1 MNLPVLCTIHDS
13 FRFVITLVNFTETS
27 INVCTELF
35 QIETLKLLRY
45 KKKFQINMGDT
56 LRFVVML
63 SPDLIALE
71 ANRNSKTQFLTV
83 PGSLSVD
90 ELIAKACESWLIE
103 PEMYN
108 QYCLIFD
115 DASRKYLTEGK
126 TRHTNYIS
134 VLIKKFHR
142 CFILVYY
149 DV

>member
-13 FRFVITLVNFTETS
+13 LTFVITLVTFIEPS
-27 INVCTELF
+27 INVCTELL

-45 KKKFQINMGDT
+45 KKKFKINMADT

-103 PEMYN
+103 PEMYSH
-108 QYCLIFD
+108 YCLIFD

-126 TRHTNYIS
+126 T
-134 VLIKKFHR
+134 
-142 CFILVYY
+142 
-149 DV
+149 

>member
-1 MNLPVLCTIHDS
+1 
-13 FRFVITLVNFTETS
+13 
-27 INVCTELF
+27 
-35 QIETLKLLRY
+35 
-45 KKKFQINMGDT
+45 MGDT

-126 TRHTNYIS
+126 TRHANYIYKC
-134 VLIKKFHR
+134 I
-142 CFILVYY
+142 YG
-149 DV
+149 